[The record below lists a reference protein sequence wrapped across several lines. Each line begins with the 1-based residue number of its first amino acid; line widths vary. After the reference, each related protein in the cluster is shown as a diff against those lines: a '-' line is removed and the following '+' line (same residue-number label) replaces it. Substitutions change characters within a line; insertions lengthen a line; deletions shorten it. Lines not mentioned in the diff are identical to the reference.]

1 MSEQTSMATLIS
13 WISPYQDVL
22 PWLLLGLVLGI
33 VLIFFIRRSI
43 ILQKQLLSCS
53 TDQEAASQELILF
66 KERLS
71 CRDVELERQRTDSET
86 LIASLT
92 AERDLERLHYE
103 DLAREHSRLQAD
115 LASEKTKVLRIK
127 ELTEERDSAR
137 TELEKIRGDKN
148 ILDTDFAA
156 LQSKLDEERKSAQEK
171 IAMLEQAEQRLT
183 KEFENLA
190 NRIFDEKHQKFNE
203 ASKTS
208 VEALLSPVRQQLT
221 DFRKKVED
229 VYDNENKERASLRA
243 EINILK
249 SLNERIGTDALNLTK
264 ALKGDSKT
272 RGNWGEMLLQRL
284 LEESGLR
291 KDHEYKMQA
300 SHRNEDGQ
308 RFQPDVVVH
317 LPEQKDVIIDSKVS
331 LVAYEQYHSAETDE
345 ERQRHIRTHITSLR
359 THFTGLSTKNYDEL
373 IGIHSLDLVIMFVP
387 IEPALLLAF
396 EHEPN
401 LFSEAFTR
409 RILLVSPSTLMS
421 TLQIIHNIWRY
432 EHQNRNAQT
441 IATEAGKLHD
451 HFVSF
456 IEALEKVGDQIK
468 KAADSYDTAH
478 KRLTSGRGNLVG
490 RTQKLRSLGA
500 KTKKAISNNL
510 LEAAM
515 EDDDEAVLLSEEALT
530 YEGIVAQ

>member
-115 LASEKTKVLRIK
+115 LASEKTKILRIK

-272 RGNWGEMLLQRL
+272 RGNWGEMLLERL

-291 KDHEYKMQA
+291 KDHEIQSA
-300 SHRNEDGQ
+300 GQ
-308 RFQPDVVVH
+308 SSQ
-317 LPEQKDVIIDSKVS
+317 
-331 LVAYEQYHSAETDE
+331 
-345 ERQRHIRTHITSLR
+345 
-359 THFTGLSTKNYDEL
+359 
-373 IGIHSLDLVIMFVP
+373 
-387 IEPALLLAF
+387 
-396 EHEPN
+396 
-401 LFSEAFTR
+401 
-409 RILLVSPSTLMS
+409 
-421 TLQIIHNIWRY
+421 
-432 EHQNRNAQT
+432 
-441 IATEAGKLHD
+441 
-451 HFVSF
+451 
-456 IEALEKVGDQIK
+456 
-468 KAADSYDTAH
+468 
-478 KRLTSGRGNLVG
+478 
-490 RTQKLRSLGA
+490 
-500 KTKKAISNNL
+500 
-510 LEAAM
+510 
-515 EDDDEAVLLSEEALT
+515 
-530 YEGIVAQ
+530 